1 MRVVA
6 GTARGRRLAAP
17 TGTDV
22 RPTGDRVREA
32 TFNALGSLDVI
43 RDALVLDL
51 FGGSGAL
58 GIEALSR
65 GAAHATFVDS
75 ARRSV
80 EAIRANL
87 ATCDLEDR
95 SSVVPMDALAYLT
108 AQRTR
113 FDLALLDPPYAYDRW
128 DELMGLLV
136 ARVVVIESDRAIDPG
151 PERVV
156 QRQRRY
162 GGTVVTIAVEPDR
175 EDRGRRPLEDR

>member
-1 MRVVA
+1 MA

-17 TGTDV
+17 VGTDV

-32 TFNALGSLDVI
+32 TFNALGSMDVI

-65 GAAHATFVDS
+65 GAAYATFVDS

-87 ATCDLEDR
+87 ATFGLEDR
-95 SSVVPMDALAYLT
+95 SSVVPMDAMSFLAVQG
-108 AQRTR
+108 AG
-113 FDLALLDPPYAYDRW
+113 FDLALVDPPYAYDRW
-128 DELMGLLV
+128 DELMGLLI
-136 ARVVVIESDRAIDPG
+136 APVVVIESDRPIDPG
-151 PERVV
+151 PGRVV

-175 EDRGRRPLEDR
+175 EHRGRRPLEDR